1 MSRPHLVLAP
11 SLGTTQT
18 LWAPQLPAL
27 SARFDVIPW
36 DLPGH
41 GDAPASALNPGRWPG
56 SGSGPGPEPE
66 PGLGRGPG
74 PMPGPMPGPGPAR
87 IEALGELVLARL
99 DALGVGRFAFAG
111 VSLGAAVGVWLA
123 AHHPERVESLA
134 LLCTSAHFGPPEPWA
149 ERAAA
154 VRAGGLGA
162 VADSAPKR
170 WFTPGFPAPGN
181 LLAEHHRV
189 DPEAYA
195 VCCEILAGLDLR
207 PDLARITA
215 PTLVLAGRDDT
226 ATPPPHARELA
237 DGIRDAQLVELPR
250 AGHLATVERPRA
262 VTEVLLQHFTR
273 THPDPLRQA
282 GESARRAVLGDA
294 HVDRAQARTTA
305 FTARFQD
312 FITRYAWGEIWG
324 GTDGEGG
331 SHDPGRAGGRA
342 TLDRRT
348 RSVITLTALVAG
360 GHKDELALH
369 VKGALRGGLS
379 PDEIADVL
387 LQCAVYCSVPAANSA
402 FAVAERAISEYEVHE
417 VHEAHEAH
425 EAHEVHESYHGHEAH
440 EGATERTRTDGEDD

>member
-1 MSRPHLVLAP
+1 MSRPTLVLVP
-11 SLGTTQT
+11 SLGTTQS
-18 LWAPQLPAL
+18 LWEAQLPAL
-27 SARFDVIPW
+27 RTRFTVIPW

-41 GDAPASALNPGRWPG
+41 GDAPAAAPAL
-56 SGSGPGPEPE
+56 
-66 PGLGRGPG
+66 
-74 PMPGPMPGPGPAR
+74 AR
-87 IEALGELVLARL
+87 IETLGELLLARL

-111 VSLGAAVGVWLA
+111 VSLGGAVGAWLA
-123 AHHPERVESLA
+123 ARHPERVESLA

-149 ERAAA
+149 ERAAT
-154 VRAGGLGA
+154 VRADGIGA

-170 WFTPGFPAPGN
+170 WFTPAFPPPEHLVA
-181 LLAEHHRV
+181 AHHRV

-207 PDLARITA
+207 PELARITA
-215 PTLVLAGRDDT
+215 PTLVLAGRDDL

-250 AGHLATVERPRA
+250 AGHLANVERPRA
-262 VTEVLLQHFTR
+262 VTDALLQHFAR
-273 THPDPLRQA
+273 THPEPPRQA
-282 GESARRAVLGDA
+282 GERARRSVLGDA
-294 HVDRAQARTTA
+294 HVDRAQARTTP

-324 GTDGEGG
+324 GD
-331 SHDPGRAGGRA
+331 

-379 PDEIADVL
+379 PDEIAAIL

-402 FAVAERAISEYEVHE
+402 FTVAERAISEYEAQAE
-417 VHEAHEAH
+417 
-425 EAHEVHESYHGHEAH
+425 
-440 EGATERTRTDGEDD
+440 GEDA

>member
-1 MSRPHLVLAP
+1 MPRPHLVLAP
-11 SLGTTQT
+11 SLGTTQA
-18 LWAPQLPAL
+18 LWEPQLPAL
-27 SARFDVIPW
+27 TARFEVITW

-41 GDAPASALNPGRWPG
+41 GAAPAPARAPGA
-56 SGSGPGPEPE
+56 
-66 PGLGRGPG
+66 
-74 PMPGPMPGPGPAR
+74 AR
-87 IEALGELVLARL
+87 IETLGELLLARL

-111 VSLGAAVGVWLA
+111 VSLGGAVGMWLA
-123 AHHPERVESLA
+123 AHHPERVASLA
-134 LLCTSAHFGPPEPWA
+134 LLCTSAHFGPPRPWA
-149 ERAAA
+149 ERAGA
-154 VRAGGLGA
+154 VRANGIGA

-170 WFTPGFPAPGN
+170 WFTPGFPAPAR
-181 LLAEHHRV
+181 LLADHHRV

-226 ATPPPHARELA
+226 ATPPPHARELV

-250 AGHLATVERPRA
+250 AGHLANVEQPRA
-262 VTEVLLQHFTR
+262 VTDALLQHLAR
-273 THPDPLRQA
+273 THPAPLRRS
-282 GESARRAVLGDA
+282 GEAARRAVLGDA
-294 HVDRAQARTTA
+294 HVDRAQARTTP

-312 FITRYAWGEIWG
+312 FITRYAWGENWG
-324 GTDGEGG
+324 DAATGDAVT
-331 SHDPGRAGGRA
+331 PGPGLAEGRA

-379 PDEIADVL
+379 PDEIAEVL

-402 FAVAERAISEYEVHE
+402 FAVAERAIAEYE
-417 VHEAHEAH
+417 
-425 EAHEVHESYHGHEAH
+425 GHP
-440 EGATERTRTDGEDD
+440 DGEDARHAQL

>member
-1 MSRPHLVLAP
+1 MPRPHLVLAP
-11 SLGTTQT
+11 SLGTTHT
-18 LWAPQLPAL
+18 LWAPQLTAL

-36 DLPGH
+36 NLPGH
-41 GDAPASALNPGRWPG
+41 GDAPASALIPGPG
-56 SGSGPGPEPE
+56 PGQGQGQGQGPEPE
-66 PGLGRGPG
+66 PGPGPG
-74 PMPGPMPGPGPAR
+74 PKSGPAR

-111 VSLGAAVGVWLA
+111 VSLGAAVGAWLA

-162 VADSAPKR
+162 VADSAPDR

-250 AGHLATVERPRA
+250 AGHLANVERPRA
-262 VTEVLLQHFTR
+262 VTEALLQHFTS

-282 GESARRAVLGDA
+282 GESARRSVLGDA
-294 HVDRAQARTTA
+294 HVDRAQARTTP

-324 GTDGEGG
+324 GSDVEVAAGG
-331 SHDPGRAGGRA
+331 GVPGPGRAGGRA

-402 FAVAERAISEYEVHE
+402 FAVAERAISEYA
-417 VHEAHEAH
+417 AHEAQEASH
-425 EAHEVHESYHGHEAH
+425 EAQEASHGADHVQAAH
-440 EGATERTRTDGEDD
+440 RGAPEQTRTDGEDD